1 MASSWEGSP
10 RGNATPIRGS
20 TPPGPPPLL
29 IAQGAVHGGG
39 AQFHMNCTAPSRGW
53 CGSGAVWRAPESRA
67 ASLVVLV
74 VRCWLAHHCPPLMEH
89 HSLPGRS
96 GLNDSGAYG
105 SSDADAEDADA
116 EASRAVGVAPVAPV
130 PHLTPT
136 GLPTAG

>member
-1 MASSWEGSP
+1 
-10 RGNATPIRGS
+10 
-20 TPPGPPPLL
+20 
-29 IAQGAVHGGG
+29 
-39 AQFHMNCTAPSRGW
+39 MNCTAPSRGW

-116 EASRAVGVAPVAPV
+116 EGGEDGIDGMPELLAADAEDADAEASRAVGVAPVAPV